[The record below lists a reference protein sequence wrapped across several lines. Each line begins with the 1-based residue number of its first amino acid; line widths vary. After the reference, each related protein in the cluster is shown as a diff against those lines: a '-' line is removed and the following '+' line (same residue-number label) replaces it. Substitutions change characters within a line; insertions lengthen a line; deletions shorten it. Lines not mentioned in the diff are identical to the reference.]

1 MNIVFL
7 VGLPA
12 KVDWLLIKAEKA
24 IRYMIRLSSTRYY
37 QDKVDYIYRQLLSD
51 KSDNLKLFEYRYRMI
66 HVYNAKIV
74 NMSADLGKPEGIYDT
89 L

>member
-1 MNIVFL
+1 
-7 VGLPA
+7 
-12 KVDWLLIKAEKA
+12 
-24 IRYMIRLSSTRYY
+24 MISLSSTRYY